1 MPKDNKINLI
11 KISHVVI
18 NIGVGQSGEP
28 LEKAKTIIEEICGQ
42 KPVQTYAK
50 KAIRELGIHQGA
62 PIGVKTTLRK
72 QLATDVLK
80 KLLIAKS
87 NKISRKS
94 FDATGNLSFG
104 IQEHIEIPGTKY
116 NPEFGIWGMDVSV
129 ALERMGYRVKKR
141 KVMTSVVG
149 KRQQVTPEDAINFAQ
164 TEFGVEIED

>member
-1 MPKDNKINLI
+1 MAKDNKINSI

-28 LEKAKTIIEEICGQ
+28 LEKAKIIIEEICGQ

-50 KAIRELGIHQGA
+50 KAIRELGIHEGA
-62 PIGVKTTLRK
+62 PIGVKITLRK

-80 KLLIAKS
+80 KLLIAKT
-87 NKISRKS
+87 NKTSRKS

-104 IQEHIEIPGTKY
+104 IAEHIEIPGIKY
-116 NPEFGIWGMDVSV
+116 NPEFGIWGMDVSI

-141 KVMTSVVG
+141 KTRTSVVG
-149 KRQQVTPEDAINFAQ
+149 QKQRVTNADAINFAQ
-164 TEFGVEIED
+164 KELGVEIED